1 MAFREKTAWLTLVTM
16 VIAYAFYFTMI
27 GLAGRTGEPHLL
39 DIIWT
44 FGPIAAVQ
52 GLVVIAGSVFL
63 AIQARGE
70 ARAPADERDRA
81 IARRAANI
89 AYYVL
94 LVGMIL
100 VGVVMPF
107 TETPFKIVNTALLTV
122 VLAEAAR
129 YTIVLISYRRGWHG

>member
-1 MAFREKTAWLTLVTM
+1 MAFREKTAWLTLASM
-16 VIAYAFYFTMI
+16 VVAYTIYFAMI
-27 GLAGRTGEPHLL
+27 GRVAEHGSPHLL
-39 DIIWT
+39 DIIWV
-44 FGPIAAVQ
+44 FGPIAAAQAV
-52 GLVVIAGSVFL
+52 VVIIGSIALAVQAG
-63 AIQARGE
+63 GE

-107 TETPFKIVNTALLTV
+107 TDTPFKTVNAALLAI
-122 VLAEAAR
+122 VLAEGIRNA
-129 YTIVLISYRRGWHG
+129 IVLLSYRRGWHG

>member
-1 MAFREKTAWLTLVTM
+1 MAFREKSAWLTLVTM
-16 VIAYAFYFTMI
+16 VVAYTIYFTMI
-27 GLAGRTGEPHLL
+27 GLAARGGEPHLL
-39 DIIWT
+39 DIIWI
-44 FGPIAAVQ
+44 FGPIAATQ
-52 GLVVIAGSVFL
+52 GLAVIAGSIFL
-63 AIQARGE
+63 ALQSRGE

-107 TETPFKIVNTALLTV
+107 TDTPFRTVNAALLAI
-122 VLAEAAR
+122 VLAEATR
-129 YTIVLISYRRGWHG
+129 YAFVLLSYRRGWHG

>member
-16 VIAYAFYFTMI
+16 VVAYTLYFTMI
-27 GLAGRTGEPHLL
+27 GLAGRTGEPHLF

-44 FGPIAAVQ
+44 FGPIAAAQ
-52 GLVVIAGSVFL
+52 GLVVIAGSIFI
-63 AIQARGE
+63 AFQSRGE

-81 IARRAANI
+81 IARRGANI

-107 TETPFKIVNTALLTV
+107 TETPYKIVNTALLTV

-129 YTIVLISYRRGWHG
+129 YIIVLVSYRRGWHG